1 MSLTEYKYTPSQV
14 SYTIPKTEEVY
25 TGIGVVYDTPQTDY
39 GIKAIIGSVMFI
51 DVSGYQNYQTIEFNE
66 FFGNPA
72 LYFNGIKCNL
82 TKTADT
88 LVTGAIQLSFDPNT
102 STTEKSYTIFADS
115 EYMQHSVQFLLPST
129 SKTDFTRDVVST
141 LNIPQISRKK
151 DYLNFKIETYEG
163 EVGTSYEGPPGI
175 TGPGSSIIYQISTDI
190 YNSIFNNIS
199 VSGDFAYV
207 NIQGS
212 LNSVDDWYSVP
223 LYKGLFGNENSLD
236 ISLLEDKESFGAI
249 TTVRFFTNP
258 VDIFGSTITA
268 KISPFNQTNS
278 VYSKF

>member
-14 SYTIPKTEEVY
+14 SYTTPNTEEVY
-25 TGIGVVYDTPQTDY
+25 SGLGVVYDTPQTDY
-39 GIKAIIGSVMFI
+39 GIKAIIGSVMFVDI
-51 DVSGYQNYQTIEFNE
+51 SGYSQNETIQFSES
-66 FFGNPA
+66 FGNPA
-72 LYFNGIKCNL
+72 LYFNGIKCHL

-115 EYMQHSVQFLLPST
+115 EYMQHSIQFLLPST
-129 SKTDFTRDVVST
+129 SKTDFGKDAVST
-141 LNIPQISRKK
+141 LNLTNITRKK
-151 DYLNFKIETYEG
+151 DYLNFFIELFEG
-163 EVGTSYEGPPGI
+163 LQGISHDGVSYEGGLQYP
-175 TGPGSSIIYQISTDI
+175 SREYNVEII
-190 YNSIFNNIS
+190 NNIS

-223 LYKGLFGNENSLD
+223 LYKGLFGNQSSLD

-268 KISPFNQTNS
+268 RISPFNQTSS